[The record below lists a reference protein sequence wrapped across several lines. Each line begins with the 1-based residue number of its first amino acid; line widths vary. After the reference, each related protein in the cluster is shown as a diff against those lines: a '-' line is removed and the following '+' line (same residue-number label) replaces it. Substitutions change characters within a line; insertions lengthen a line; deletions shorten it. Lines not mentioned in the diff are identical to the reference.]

1 MIKFENIS
9 QQEPYIRFVEVYKK
23 ALYAKQ
29 NNIKVSFSNSPIQT
43 IHIGDPKRVMSIHK
57 KAQMKNIYIQ
67 AIRYPTVPLNK
78 DLIRI
83 NLTSDHSKKQIQ
95 SLIEFLKQVQ

>member
-1 MIKFENIS
+1 MKNKSITKKLESNIN
-9 QQEPYIRFVEVYKK
+9 FFKD
-23 ALYAKQ
+23 LTGQ
-29 NNIKVSFSNSPIQT
+29 NNIKVGFSNSPIQT